1 MISIAEG
8 IGFMAAIL
16 TTIAFLPQV
25 IKAWKTKSTHDL
37 SYVMIFIFFAG
48 VSLWLV
54 YGLMVS
60 DRPVTFANAF
70 TLVLITVLLF
80 LKLKYK

>member
-1 MISIAEG
+1 MNYIEG
-8 IGFMAAIL
+8 IGFVAAIF

-25 IKAWKTKSTHDL
+25 IKAWRTHSTHDL
-37 SYVMIFIFFAG
+37 SYAMVFIFFTG

-54 YGLMVS
+54 YGLMTQ

-70 TLVLITVLLF
+70 TLLLVSILLF